1 MILNSNVELGNV
13 DKNLIIIRYLKD
25 LFPEYLIKSEI
36 STNDEDT
43 KVIVV
48 QMATGNREILY
59 DGYIYDNFTIEIFGT
74 SIRENKQTAYEIGL
88 LPGNNIEYEYNGDKY
103 QILFKQMSNPTN
115 IMYQDIRRIGYTLTL
130 QTIINKMKGE
140 SKWVTI
146 QIIDN

>member
-36 STNDEDT
+36 STNDEDN

-88 LPGNNIEYEYNGDKY
+88 LPGNNIQYEYNGDKY

-140 SKWVTI
+140 SK
-146 QIIDN
+146 

>member
-1 MILNSNVELGNV
+1 MILNDKVKGGNV

-36 STNDEDT
+36 STNDEDN

-140 SKWVTI
+140 SK
-146 QIIDN
+146 

>member
-25 LFPEYLIKSEI
+25 LFPDYLIKSEI
-36 STNDEDT
+36 STNDEDN

-48 QMATGNREILY
+48 QMATGPREILY
-59 DGYIYDNFTIEIFGT
+59 EGYIYDNFNIEIFGK
-74 SIRENKQTAYEIGL
+74 SIREQKQTAYEIGL

-140 SKWVTI
+140 
-146 QIIDN
+146 

>member
-1 MILNSNVELGNV
+1 MILNSNVEIGNV

-130 QTIINKMKGE
+130 QTIINKMTGE
-140 SKWVTI
+140 SK
-146 QIIDN
+146 

>member
-88 LPGNNIEYEYNGDKY
+88 LPGNNIQYEYNGDKY

-140 SKWVTI
+140 SK
-146 QIIDN
+146 

>member
-88 LPGNNIEYEYNGDKY
+88 LPGNNIEYEYNGNKY

-140 SKWVTI
+140 SK
-146 QIIDN
+146 

>member
-1 MILNSNVELGNV
+1 MILNSNVERGNV
-13 DKNLIIIRYLKD
+13 DKNLILIRYLKD

-36 STNDEDT
+36 STNDEDN

-140 SKWVTI
+140 
-146 QIIDN
+146 

>member
-1 MILNSNVELGNV
+1 MILNDKVKGGNV
-13 DKNLIIIRYLKD
+13 DKNLILIRYLKD
-25 LFPEYLIKSEI
+25 LFPDYLIKSEI
-36 STNDEDT
+36 STNDEDN

-48 QMATGNREILY
+48 QMATGPREILY
-59 DGYIYDNFTIEIFGT
+59 EGYIYDNFNIEIFGK

-140 SKWVTI
+140 SK
-146 QIIDN
+146 